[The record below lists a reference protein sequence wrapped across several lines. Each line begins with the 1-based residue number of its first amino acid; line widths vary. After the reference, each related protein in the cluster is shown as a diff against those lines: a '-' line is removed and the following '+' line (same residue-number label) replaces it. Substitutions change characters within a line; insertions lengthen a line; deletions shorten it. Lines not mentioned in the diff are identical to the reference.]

1 MDISSVYTEE
11 ERKLYKIYRR
21 KTMDLEKSILSDITV
36 HMKYAKFID
45 DLQRRENWSELVTRN
60 MNMHIK
66 KFPSLE
72 QEIRDTYQYVYDKKV
87 LPSMRSMQF
96 GGKPIEVSPNRIF
109 NCAYAPI
116 DDVRV
121 FGEIMFLLLGG
132 TGVGYSVQHHHVEKL
147 PEIRK
152 PSDKRTR
159 RFLIGDSIEGW
170 ADAVKALIESY
181 FKGSSKLRFDFS
193 DIRPKGARL
202 VTSGGKAPGPQPL
215 KECLFKI
222 EGLLDAKEDG
232 DQLSPIEVHDI
243 VCYIADAVLAGGIRR
258 AALISL
264 FSADDEE
271 MLGAKAGAWWELNP
285 QRGRANNSVVLMR
298 HKIDKE
304 TFMNVWKRV
313 EESRSGEPGF
323 YLSNDKE
330 WGCNPCCEIGLRPF
344 QFCNLVEINVSDVE
358 TQEELNARSRA
369 ASFIGTLQASY
380 TDFHYLRPI
389 WKRTT
394 EKEALIGVSMTGI
407 ASGGVLKLNM
417 SEASLEV
424 NKENRRVAMQI
435 GINKAARTTC
445 VKPAGTT
452 SLTLGTSSGIHAW
465 HNDYY
470 IRRLRVGKN
479 EAIYSYLVNNLP
491 ELIEDD
497 KFRPHDTAIISIP
510 QKAPEGA
517 ITRHESA
524 HDLLERIKKV
534 SHEWVKGGH
543 QKGSNGHNVSATVS
557 IKDDEWDSVGE
568 WMWENR
574 EFYNG
579 LSVLPYDGGTY
590 VQAPFEDCTK
600 EEYERMLQLVKNV
613 DLNLVIEA
621 EDQTDLSGE
630 IACGGGGSCEIF

>member
-1 MDISSVYTEE
+1 
-11 ERKLYKIYRR
+11 
-21 KTMDLEKSILSDITV
+21 MDLEKSILSDITV
-36 HMKYAKFID
+36 HMKYAKYLD
-45 DLQRRENWSELVTRN
+45 DKQRRENWGELVTRN
-60 MNMHIK
+60 MNMNIK
-66 KFPSLE
+66 KFPQLE
-72 QEIRDTYQYVYDKKV
+72 DEIRENYKMVFDKKV

-109 NCAYAPI
+109 NCAYCPV
-116 DDVRV
+116 DDPRV

-132 TGVGYSVQHHHVEKL
+132 TGVGFSVQDHHVNKL

-152 PSDKRTR
+152 PSTKRTR

-170 ADAVKALIESY
+170 ADAVKALIQSY
-181 FKGSSKLRFDFS
+181 FKGTSKLRFDFS

-215 KECLFKI
+215 KECLLKI
-222 EGLLDAKEDG
+222 GGLLNEKENG

-264 FSADDEE
+264 FSADDDQ

-304 TFMNVWKRV
+304 TFLNVWKRV

-323 YLSNDKE
+323 YLSNDKD

-344 QFCNLVEINVSDVE
+344 QFCNLVEINVSDVTE
-358 TQEELNARSRA
+358 QEELNARARV
-369 ASFIGTLQASY
+369 ASFIATLQASY
-380 TDFHYLRPI
+380 TDFHYLRPV

-407 ASGGVLKLNM
+407 ASGGVLNLDM
-417 SEASLEV
+417 TEASLEV
-424 NKENRRVAMQI
+424 NKMNRQVAFQI

-465 HNDYY
+465 HNEYY
-470 IRRLRVGKN
+470 LRRIRVGKN
-479 EAIYSYLVNNLP
+479 EAIYHYLENNLP

-497 KFRPHDTAIISIP
+497 KFIANTAVISIP

-524 HDLLERIKKV
+524 FDLLERVKKV
-534 SHEWVKGGH
+534 SKEWVRGGH
-543 QKGSNGHNVSATVS
+543 HKGSNGHNVSATIS
-557 IKDDEWDSVGE
+557 IKDGEWDSVGE
-568 WMWENR
+568 WMWENK
-574 EFYNG
+574 EHYNG

-600 EEYERMLQLVKNV
+600 ETYESMLQLVKNV
-613 DLNLVIEA
+613 DLDLVIET
-621 EDQTDLSGE
+621 EDETDLSGE
-630 IACGGGGSCEIF
+630 IACGGGSCEIF

>member
-1 MDISSVYTEE
+1 
-11 ERKLYKIYRR
+11 
-21 KTMDLEKSILSDITV
+21 MDLEKKILSDITV
-36 HMKYAKFID
+36 HMKYAKYID
-45 DLQRRENWSELVTRN
+45 SKQRRENWEELVTRN
-60 MNMHIK
+60 MDMHVK
-66 KFPSLE
+66 KFPHLKS
-72 QEIRDTYQYVYDKKV
+72 EISNAYQYVFSKKV

-116 DDVRV
+116 DDYRV

-132 TGVGYSVQHHHVEKL
+132 TGVGYSVQRHHVEKL
-147 PEIRK
+147 PEIHK
-152 PSDKRTR
+152 PSNRSR

-170 ADAVKALIESY
+170 ADAVKSLVTSY

-215 KECLFKI
+215 RECLVKV
-222 EGLLDAKEDG
+222 EGILDGKENG
-232 DQLSPIEVHDI
+232 DQLTSIEVHDI

-271 MLGAKAGAWWELNP
+271 MIAAKAGAWWELNP
-285 QRGRANNSVVLMR
+285 QRGRANNSVVVMR
-298 HKIDKE
+298 HKIDKS
-304 TFMNVWKRV
+304 TFMDLWTRV

-323 YLSNDKE
+323 YFSNDKE
-330 WGCNPCCEIGLRPF
+330 WGCNPCCEIGLSPN
-344 QFCNLVEINVSDVE
+344 QFCNLVEINVSDVQ
-358 TQEELNARSRA
+358 TQEELNERSIA
-369 ASFIGTLQASY
+369 ASFIATLQASY

-407 ASGGVLKLNM
+407 ASGGVLKLNLK
-417 SEASLEV
+417 EASLKV
-424 NKENRRVAMQI
+424 NMENRRVAMQI
-435 GINKAARTTC
+435 GINPAARTTC

-452 SLTLGTSSGIHAW
+452 SLALGTSSGIHAW

-479 EAIYSYLVNNLP
+479 EAIYNYLMKNIP
-491 ELIEDD
+491 ELVEDC
-497 KFRPHDTAIISIP
+497 KFRGHDTAILSIP

-517 ITRHESA
+517 ILRHETA
-524 HDLLERIKKV
+524 FDLLERVKKV
-534 SHEWVKGGH
+534 SEEWIQGGH
-543 QKGSNGHNVSATVS
+543 HKGSNSHNVSATIT
-557 IKDDEWDSVGE
+557 IKDDEWDETGK

-574 EFYNG
+574 GCYNG
-579 LSVLPYDGGTY
+579 LSVLPHDGGTY
-590 VQAPFEDCTK
+590 VQAPFEDCDK
-600 EEYERMLQLVKNV
+600 ETYEKMLALVKNINL
-613 DLNLVIEA
+613 DLVMET
-621 EDQTDLSGE
+621 EDETDLSGE
-630 IACGGGGSCEIF
+630 IACGGGACEIF

>member
-1 MDISSVYTEE
+1 ME
-11 ERKLYKIYRR
+11 
-21 KTMDLEKSILSDITV
+21 
-36 HMKYAKFID
+36 
-45 DLQRRENWSELVTRN
+45 TRTYN
-60 MNMHIK
+60 RTKIK
-66 KFPSLE
+66 KITIE
-72 QEIRDTYQYVYDKKV
+72 KNRDVYDI
-87 LPSMRSMQF
+87 Q
-96 GGKPIEVSPNRIF
+96 
-109 NCAYAPI
+109 
-116 DDVRV
+116 VRKNHN
-121 FGEIMFLLLGG
+121 FFANGI
-132 TGVGYSVQHHHVEKL
+132 
-147 PEIRK
+147 
-152 PSDKRTR
+152 
-159 RFLIGDSIEGW
+159 
-170 ADAVKALIESY
+170 
-181 FKGSSKLRFDFS
+181 
-193 DIRPKGARL
+193 L
-202 VTSGGKAPGPQPL
+202 V
-215 KECLFKI
+215 
-222 EGLLDAKEDG
+222 
-232 DQLSPIEVHDI
+232 H
-243 VCYIADAVLAGGIRR
+243 
-258 AALISL
+258 
-264 FSADDEE
+264 
-271 MLGAKAGAWWELNP
+271 N
-285 QRGRANNSVVLMR
+285 
-298 HKIDKE
+298 
-304 TFMNVWKRV
+304 
-313 EESRSGEPGF
+313 
-323 YLSNDKE
+323 
-330 WGCNPCCEIGLRPF
+330 CEIGLRPF

-407 ASGGVLKLNM
+407 ASGQVLKLNM

-470 IRRLRVGKN
+470 LRRIRVGKN
-479 EAIYSYLVNNLP
+479 EAIYSYLLNNLP

-497 KFRPHDTAIISIP
+497 KFRPHDTAIITIP

-534 SHEWVKGGH
+534 SHEWVRGGH

-579 LSVLPYDGGTY
+579 LSVLPYDGGSY

-600 EEYERMLQLVKNV
+600 EEYERMVQLVKNV
-613 DLNLVIEA
+613 DLNLVIEV
-621 EDQTDLSGE
+621 EDETDLSGE

>member
-1 MDISSVYTEE
+1 MEDESRHYTQKEKE
-11 ERKLYKIYRR
+11 NYKNRRR
-21 KTMDLEKSILSDITV
+21 KMDLEKSILSDITV
-36 HMKYAKFID
+36 HMKYAKYLD
-45 DLQRRENWSELVTRN
+45 EEQRRENWDELVTRN

-66 KFPSLE
+66 KFPHLE
-72 QEIRDTYQYVYDKKV
+72 AMIRENYKMVFEKKV

-109 NCAYAPI
+109 NCAYCPV
-116 DDVRV
+116 DDPRV

-132 TGVGYSVQHHHVEKL
+132 TGVGYSVQHHHIEKL

-152 PSDKRTR
+152 PNQNRTR

-170 ADAVKALIESY
+170 ADAVKALVQSY
-181 FKGSSKLRFDFS
+181 FKGTSRLRFDFS

-215 KECLFKI
+215 KECLVKM
-222 EGLLDAKEDG
+222 EGILDAKEDG
-232 DQLSPIEVHDI
+232 EQLSPIEVHDL

-264 FSADDEE
+264 FSADDNE
-271 MLGAKAGAWWELNP
+271 MLGAKAGSWWELNP

-304 TFMNVWKRV
+304 TFLNVWKRV

-323 YLSNDKE
+323 YLSNDKD

-344 QFCNLVEINVSDVE
+344 QFCNLVEINVSDVAQ
-358 TQEELNARSRA
+358 QEELNARARA
-369 ASFIGTLQASY
+369 ASFIATLQASY
-380 TDFHYLRPI
+380 TDFHYLRPV
-389 WKRTT
+389 WQRTT

-407 ASGGVLKLNM
+407 ASGGVLKLDM

-424 NKENRRVAMQI
+424 NKMNRRVANQI
-435 GINKAARTTC
+435 GINPAARTTC

-465 HNDYY
+465 HNDFY

-479 EAIYSYLVNNLP
+479 EAIYHYLKANLP
-491 ELIEDD
+491 ELLEDD
-497 KFRPHDTAIISIP
+497 KFAANTAIISIP

-524 HDLLERIKKV
+524 FDLLERIKLV
-534 SHEWVKGGH
+534 SDKWVRGGH
-543 QKGSNGHNVSATVS
+543 HKGSNGHNVSATIS

-568 WMWENR
+568 WMWENK
-574 EFYNG
+574 EHYNG
-579 LSVLPYDGGTY
+579 LSVLPFSDHSYI
-590 VQAPFEDCTK
+590 QAPFEDCD
-600 EEYERMLQLVKNV
+600 EETYEKMLSLLKNV
-613 DLNLVIEA
+613 NLDLIKET
-621 EDQTDLSGE
+621 EDETDLSGE